1 MRGVFICRSSS
12 TLCRARFIGNP
23 SGALTHSRIV
33 MMAANVTSAP
43 AARVVAASGRTR
55 SRSSNADARPVAST
69 EAGWSLDASQV
80 LALERVA
87 LEQTTP

>member
-1 MRGVFICRSSS
+1 MHGRSTDSVCKS
-12 TLCRARFIGNP
+12 MYFSQALRIIGNP
-23 SGALTHSRIV
+23 SGALTHSDDGGERHEC
-33 MMAANVTSAP
+33 SRSP
-43 AARVVAASGRTR
+43 CSRVV
-55 SRSSNADARPVAST
+55 SRNADARPVAST